1 MLSEVF
7 CKLSLTAVQI
17 NSISFCIVKKEN
29 IIVTLSRS
37 MQTYALEQVQENSV
51 GEKLITVRRD
61 LAEAA
66 TSSCLGERQL
76 LVVIYVERL
85 YNINNVINSLLL

>member
-1 MLSEVF
+1 MLLEVF
-7 CKLSLTAVQI
+7 YKLSLTAVQI

-37 MQTYALEQVQENSV
+37 MQTDALEQVQENSV

-66 TSSCLGERQL
+66 TSSCLGVRQL
-76 LVVIYVERL
+76 LVIIYGEKL
-85 YNINNVINSLLL
+85 YNINNAINSLLL